1 MANSTKRRKRIF
13 YGLIFIFAGML
24 VGGFLGN
31 RWAKKNGYDNL
42 WDFITTYGSNKA
54 DSWNAN
60 YQTLNIFIGEED
72 YATLEAYRADALERG
87 IMINEGD
94 NYVPATLAHN
104 GAEIRAELRLKG
116 HMMDHLQDKKWS
128 FRVKT
133 KKGDAFMGMKRFSL
147 QHPGTRN
154 YVHEWIYHRMMEEE
168 GIMSLRYFFLN
179 VRVNNE
185 DWGIYA
191 LEEHF
196 TEEMVENNARMKGPV
211 VRYNPDM
218 YWAFRIR
225 ELNGQFQNNDY
236 DKSESSYIEPYESK
250 SVFEDSSMREIFI
263 TCNDRIEGFRRG
275 DLSSSEVFDVPKMA
289 KFHAI
294 IDLVGGHHSL
304 DWSDVKYYYNAESQ
318 LIEPVAYESFSVR
331 NTEQLAGSFRFIDDT
346 SSAPKDHH
354 SRLFSDTVFFAEY
367 VKQLDRIATKKWTT
381 NFFQKIDPEL
391 QSHLAILN
399 KEFAYKKYSDKGYFK
414 NAENIRQILAQPRA
428 YYAHVEA
435 IENDSVIL
443 AIGGL
448 DPLPS
453 IIRELQIDT
462 ATIVLPRPIVVP
474 SKPQQQF
481 VQYRSYAVQL
491 PSGLKFEKGSKLTLK
506 STLPGRTDLAE
517 FDVFPYPSYDAS
529 RLGDAYMH
537 QQANADRSE
546 FIVKDAQAKRY
557 MVMPGKH
564 VLKEDLIFPSGYE
577 VLIQEGTSLELE
589 KGVRIISFSPLNLQ
603 GSEENPIRIFSAEG
617 KGEGLV
623 LFAPGTSSKFRHV
636 EFLALKRP
644 NQGNS
649 EHSSAVNLIQTNASF
664 QHCSFAEIKASAVSA
679 VSSNVEFKSCVF
691 SEIKQDG
698 LRIWFSNFVIE
709 KCDFTNIGDDGIRV
723 NNAYGRI
730 HNVHLNKIGGKGIY
744 VSDYA
749 SIRGINL
756 KVKKAKCGFACEN
769 ASRMILQQVRV
780 EDAELGFKASHKGG
794 VFGPASIQVSKMEL
808 KNVLQE
814 KENAKG
820 SKVIIREDK
829 K

>member
-1 MANSTKRRKRIF
+1 MANLPKRRKRIF

-42 WDFITTYGSNKA
+42 WDFMTTYGSNKM
-54 DSWNAN
+54 DSWNAH
-60 YQTLNIFIGEED
+60 YETLNIFIGDED
-72 YATLEAYRADALERG
+72 YATLEAYRAEALERG

-94 NYVPATLAHN
+94 NYVPATLEHN

-168 GIMSLRYFFLN
+168 GIMSLRYFFLK

-275 DLSSSEVFDVPKMA
+275 DLTSSEVFDVPKMA

-304 DWSDVKYYYNAESQ
+304 DWSDVKYYYNSETQ

-331 NTEQLAGSFRFIDDT
+331 NTEQLAGSFRFISDT
-346 SSAPKDHH
+346 SNAPKDHH
-354 SRLFSDTVFFAEY
+354 SRLFSDTLFFAEY
-367 VKQLDRIATKKWTT
+367 VRQLDRIATKKWTAA
-381 NFFQKIDPEL
+381 FLKKIDPEL
-391 QSHLAILN
+391 QSHLSILN
-399 KEFAYKKYSDKGYFK
+399 KEFAYKKYSDAGYYK

-428 YYAHVEA
+428 YYAHLESLK
-435 IENDSVIL
+435 NDSVRI

-453 IIRELQIDT
+453 VIRELHIDT
-462 ATIVLPRPIVVP
+462 TKIVLNRPIVVP

-481 VQYRSYAVQL
+481 VQYRTYAIPV
-491 PSGLKFEKGSKLTLK
+491 PSGMKLEKGSKLTFH
-506 STLPGRTDLAE
+506 SALPGRNELSAL
-517 FDVFPYPSYDAS
+517 DVFPYPSYDAV

-537 QQANADRSE
+537 QQANADATT
-546 FIVKDAQAKRY
+546 FMVKDAGAKRY
-557 MVMPGKH
+557 LILPGKH
-564 VLKEDLIFPSGYE
+564 VLKQDLVIPSGFE
-577 VLIQEGTSLELE
+577 VLIQEGTTLELE
-589 KGVRIISFSPLNLQ
+589 KGVRIISFSPLTIN
-603 GSEENPIRIFSAEG
+603 GTEEQPVRIYSAEG
-617 KGEGLV
+617 KGEGMV
-623 LFAPGTSSKFRHV
+623 VFAPGTSSKFHYV
-636 EFLALKRP
+636 EFVALKRP

-649 EHSSAVNLIQTNASF
+649 EHSSALNFIQTNASLN
-664 QHCSFAEIKASAVSA
+664 HCSFAEIKASAVSA
-679 VSSNVEFKSCVF
+679 VSSNIEIKSCVF
-691 SEIKQDG
+691 SDVKQDG
-698 LRIWFSNFVIE
+698 IRIWFSNFVLE
-709 KCDFTNIGDDGIRV
+709 KCDFTKIGDDAIRV

-730 HNVHLNKIGGKGIY
+730 HNVHLNKIEGKGIY
-744 VSDYA
+744 VSDYS
-749 SIRGINL
+749 SIRGINIREK
-756 KVKKAKCGFACEN
+756 KVKCGFACEN
-769 ASRMILQQVRV
+769 ASRMILQQIKV
-780 EDAELGFKASHKGG
+780 EDAELAFKASHKGG
-794 VFGPASIQVSKMEL
+794 LFGPASVQVTKVEL
-808 KNVLQE
+808 KNVVLE
-814 KENAKG
+814 KENSKG
-820 SKVIIREDK
+820 SKVVIKEGK